1 MTTVICKV
9 DDRWYWGLE
18 NATMTFTSPKGGFVR
33 IDKFK
38 MRKLDDKQCELIW
51 DLKER
56 INSNQVE
63 VTIEEM
69 KQLVE
74 IGNIAG
80 SVYAKKSK

>member
-38 MRKLDDKQCELIW
+38 MRNLNDKQCELVW

-56 INSNQVE
+56 VNSNQVE
-63 VTIEEM
+63 MTIEEM

-80 SVYAKKSK
+80 SVYVKKSK

>member
-1 MTTVICKV
+1 
-9 DDRWYWGLE
+9 
-18 NATMTFTSPKGGFVR
+18 MTFTSPKGGFVR

>member
-18 NATMTFTSPKGGFVR
+18 NATMTFISPKGGFVR

-38 MRKLDDKQCELIW
+38 MRNLNDKQCELVW